1 MPWDK
6 LANADIAFTF
16 GDVILLPGKTE
27 VEPAEVDLSTSIG
40 EIRLHTPILSSPMD
54 TVTEEE
60 MAVAIARMGGL
71 GVIHRNCTV
80 GEQVRMVKAVKRAES
95 FIIRDVVTVSP
106 ADSVEKAK
114 SIMKDMKISGLPVV
128 VDGKLKGIITRRDV
142 YFAEDSG
149 LKVEDVM
156 TKDVITVNPDITP
169 QDARKIM
176 SKYKIEKLPVVDEEG
191 HLVGLITAKDVFY
204 RESHPFATRD
214 SEGRLR
220 VAAAISPFDID
231 RAKALE
237 PYVDLLVTDVAHF
250 HNENVISATR
260 RISAEV
266 DVPLIV
272 GNIGTYEAA
281 EEVLTRLDVVGLRV
295 GIASGSICTT
305 GEVTGVAAPTLY
317 AVAKVSEAVAK
328 YGSNVAV
335 IADGG
340 VRGPAEAAKSFAAG
354 ADAVMLGFAL
364 AGTKESPGSPLIVGG
379 KMYKVYRGMGSPS
392 ARSRRFVLDRYS
404 RPSKDIAEGIEGLV
418 PYRGDATT
426 VIDKFVAGLKAAFGY
441 VGAANIHD
449 MKAKAR
455 MALVSPI
462 GTREIAPHDVKPM
475 DRLPHI

>member
-1 MPWDK
+1 MPWGK
-6 LANADIAFTF
+6 LDGIEAAFTF

-27 VEPAEVDLSTSIG
+27 IEPSEVNLSTRIG
-40 EIRLHTPILSSPMD
+40 QIGLHVPILSSPMD
-54 TVTEEE
+54 TVTEAE
-60 MAVAIARMGGL
+60 MAIALARMGAL
-71 GVIHRNCTV
+71 GVLHRNCTV
-80 GEQVRMVKAVKRAES
+80 EEQVRMAKAVKRAES

-106 ADSVEKAK
+106 EDSVRRAK
-114 SIMKDMKISGLPVV
+114 GIMKDMNISGLPVV
-128 VDGKLKGIITRRDV
+128 VGDRLVGIITRRDV
-142 YFAEDSG
+142 YFAEDDN
-149 LKVEDVM
+149 LRVEDVM
-156 TKDVITVNPDITP
+156 TKDVITVSPDITP

-176 SKYKIEKLPVVDEEG
+176 SRYKIEKLPVVDDEG
-191 HLVGLITAKDVFY
+191 RLVGLVTAKDVFY

-214 SEGRLR
+214 PEGRLR
-220 VAAAISPFDID
+220 VAAAISPFDLE

-250 HNENVISATR
+250 HNENVIRAAE
-260 RISAEV
+260 RIANEV
-266 DVPLIV
+266 NVPLV
-272 GNIGTYEAA
+272 AGNIGTLEAA
-281 EEVLTRLDVVGLRV
+281 EEVITRMEVVGLRV

-317 AVAKVSEAVAK
+317 AVIKASEAVAK
-328 YGSNVAV
+328 YGADVAV

-340 VRGPAEAAKSFAAG
+340 VRGPAEAAKAFAAG

-392 ARSRRFVLDRYS
+392 ARSKRFALDRYS

-418 PYRGDATT
+418 PYRGDVTT
-426 VIDKFVAGLKAAFGY
+426 VVDKFVAGLKAAFGY
-441 VGAANIHD
+441 VGATNIAE

-455 MALVSPI
+455 MAIVSPI

-475 DRLPHI
+475 EKFPA

>member
-6 LANADIAFTF
+6 LANADVAFTF

-27 VEPAEVDLSTSIG
+27 VEPSEVDLSTHIG
-40 EIRLHTPILSSPMD
+40 EMGLHVPILSSPMD
-54 TVTEEE
+54 TVTEEN
-60 MAVAIARMGGL
+60 MAIAIARMGGL

-80 GEQVRMVKAVKRAES
+80 DEQVRMVKAVKRAES
-95 FIIRDVVTVSP
+95 FIIRDVITVSP
-106 ADSVEKAK
+106 TDSVEKAK
-114 SIMKDMKISGLPVV
+114 SILREMNISGLPVV

-142 YFAEDSG
+142 YFAENGS

-156 TKDVITVNPDITP
+156 TKDVITVSSGITP
-169 QDARKIM
+169 QDARKII
-176 SKYKIEKLPVVDEEG
+176 SEYKIEKLPVVDKKG
-191 HLVGLITAKDVFY
+191 YLVGLITAKDVFY

-214 SEGRLR
+214 NKGRLR
-220 VAAAISPFDID
+220 VAAAISPFDLE

-237 PYVDLLVTDVAHF
+237 PYVDLLVTDIAHF
-250 HNENVISATR
+250 HNENVIAATK
-260 RISAEV
+260 RITNEV
-266 DVPLIV
+266 DVPLVV

-281 EEVLTRLDVVGLRV
+281 EEVITRLDIAGLRV

-328 YGSNVAV
+328 YGSSAAV

-340 VRGPAEAAKSFAAG
+340 VRGPAEASKSFTAG

-404 RPSKDIAEGIEGLV
+404 KPSKDIAEGIEGLV
-418 PYRGDATT
+418 PYRGDVAT
-426 VIDKFVAGLKAAFGY
+426 VIEKFVAGLKAAFGY
-441 VGAANIHD
+441 VGAANITEIKI
-449 MKAKAR
+449 KAK

-475 DRLPHI
+475 DRLPHD